1 LEAASDAVVRQD
13 KKTFLFTDQANQMK
27 FKLSDPLRRG
37 FRTALHAFL
46 LSAAMGSAQAQSHD
60 CDNLYG
66 AIRGA
71 AMYCGFFCDQNE
83 LQPLQAA
90 YEAQCIVSI
99 IPASALGFDSS
110 PGPSASLTPLAES
123 QPQPAAFFQP
133 LRSNSQQLKILHT
146 ISPQQFA
153 SNSQRMLLAEALLGY
168 CKAALARVAY
178 SGPRV
183 GLTEESGDRSDAT
196 IEFAQWRLNKIFGE
210 CTEAAHEILGA
221 KGVRHEAAAWI
232 KIAHFLERDEAVRE
246 LCINAEMLKSRRNR
260 AEKDDIFATG
270 NWRTMRTAIL
280 NAAGT
285 LRGDP

>member
-1 LEAASDAVVRQD
+1 MTR
-13 KKTFLFTDQANQMK
+13 KTFLWSDQGNQMK
-27 FKLSDPLRRG
+27 FKLGDPLRRA
-37 FRTALHAFL
+37 FRIALRAFL

-110 PGPSASLTPLAES
+110 PGPSASAEPR
-123 QPQPAAFFQP
+123 PQPAAFIQP
-133 LRSNSQQLKILHT
+133 FRSNSQQLLTILHT

-153 SNSQRMLLAEALLGY
+153 STSQRMLLAAALLGY

-196 IEFAQWRLNKIFGE
+196 IEFAQWRLSNIFGD
-210 CTEAAHEILGA
+210 CTEAAHGILDA
-221 KGVRHEAAAWI
+221 KEVRHEAAAWI
-232 KIAHFLERDEAVRE
+232 KMARFLENDAVVRE
-246 LCINAEMLKSRRNR
+246 LCVNAEMLKSRRNR
-260 AEKDDIFATG
+260 AEKDDIFATD
-270 NWRTMRTAIL
+270 NWRTTRTAIL
-280 NAAGT
+280 SAAAT
-285 LRGDP
+285 LHRGPLRQER

>member
-1 LEAASDAVVRQD
+1 
-13 KKTFLFTDQANQMK
+13 MK

-37 FRTALHAFL
+37 FRIALRALL
-46 LSAAMGSAQAQSHD
+46 LSAAMGSTQAQSHD

-90 YEAQCIVSI
+90 YEAQCIVSL

-110 PGPSASLTPLAES
+110 PEPSASLTTVTEPR
-123 QPQPAAFFQP
+123 PQPAALLQP
-133 LRSNSQQLKILHT
+133 FRNNSHQFLKILHT

-153 SNSQRMLLAEALLGY
+153 SNSQRMLLADALLGY

-178 SGPRV
+178 RGPRV

-196 IEFAQWRLNKIFGE
+196 IEFSQWRLSKIFGD
-210 CTEAAHEILGA
+210 CTEAAHGILGA
-221 KGVRHEAAAWI
+221 KEVRHEAAAWI
-232 KIAHFLERDEAVRE
+232 KIAQFLETDEAVRE
-246 LCINAEMLKSRRNR
+246 LSINADMLKSGRNR

-270 NWRTMRTAIL
+270 KWPTMRTAIL

-285 LRGDP
+285 LRRDP

>member
-1 LEAASDAVVRQD
+1 
-13 KKTFLFTDQANQMK
+13 
-27 FKLSDPLRRG
+27 
-37 FRTALHAFL
+37 
-46 LSAAMGSAQAQSHD
+46 MGSAQAQSHD
-60 CDNLYG
+60 CENLYG

-90 YEAQCIVSI
+90 YEAQCIVSV
-99 IPASALGFDSS
+99 IPASAFGFDSS
-110 PGPSASLTPLAES
+110 PGPSASLTTLTEPR
-123 QPQPAAFFQP
+123 PQPFLQP
-133 LRSNSQQLKILHT
+133 SRSNNQQFLKILHT

-153 SNSQRMLLAEALLGY
+153 SSSQRMLLAEALLGY
-168 CKAALARVAY
+168 CRGALARVAY

-196 IEFAQWRLNKIFGE
+196 IEFAQWRLSKIFGD
-210 CTEAAHEILGA
+210 CTEAAHGVLGA
-221 KGVRHEAAAWI
+221 KEVRQEAAAWI
-232 KIAHFLERDEAVRE
+232 KIAQFLERDEAVRE

-260 AEKDDIFATG
+260 AEKDDVFATE

>member
-1 LEAASDAVVRQD
+1 
-13 KKTFLFTDQANQMK
+13 MK

-37 FRTALHAFL
+37 FRIALRAFL

-66 AIRGA
+66 AIKGA

-90 YEAQCIVSI
+90 YEARCIVSI

-110 PGPSASLTPLAES
+110 PGPSASLTTLTEPR
-123 QPQPAAFFQP
+123 PQPAAFLQP
-133 LRSNSQQLKILHT
+133 FRNNSQQLLKILHT

-178 SGPRV
+178 RGPRV

-196 IEFAQWRLNKIFGE
+196 IEFAQWRLSKIFGD
-210 CTEAAHEILGA
+210 CTEAAHGILGA
-221 KGVRHEAAAWI
+221 KEVRHEAAAWI
-232 KIAHFLERDEAVRE
+232 KIAQFLETDEAVRE
-246 LCINAEMLKSRRNR
+246 LSINADMLKSGRNR

-270 NWRTMRTAIL
+270 KWRTMRTAIL

-285 LRGDP
+285 LRRDP